1 MRTLLQPGPVHP
13 RRIESFGASAE
24 SLTFPLRPGR
34 SLLEAATKPLVD
46 AGWRGG
52 TLSFAGAAFE
62 PFRYVMPGPPDDA
75 SHVAYFSAQR
85 APAGI
90 TRIEQANAT
99 FGWHDG
105 KPFLHCHAVWT
116 EADGARRGG
125 HILPAEA
132 IVVESG
138 VLHAWG
144 FPAIAMETLDD
155 PETNFRLM
163 QPSGVSQPQASA
175 VVARVRPNEDIVT
188 AVETIARIHQM
199 PDATIRGSL
208 GSLIGAQFANGTSVP
223 DDATEVLISAGRVT
237 SGVAE
242 IDLLAVDGRG
252 HVHQGRLER
261 GTNPVCITFDLV
273 LTRDDTVGHLPLS
286 LRA

>member
-1 MRTLLQPGPVHP
+1 MRTLQQPGPVHP

-24 SLTFPLRPGR
+24 SLSFPLRPGR
-34 SLLEAATKPLVD
+34 SLLDAATEPLVA

-52 TLSFAGAAFE
+52 TLSFAGTAFS

-75 SHVAYFSAQR
+75 SHVAYFSAPR

-105 KPFLHCHAVWT
+105 KPFLHCHAVWM

-125 HILPAEA
+125 HILPGEA
-132 IVVESG
+132 IVVEPG
-138 VLHAWG
+138 MLQAWG
-144 FPAIAMETLDD
+144 CSNIAIETFQDT
-155 PETNFRLM
+155 ETNFRLL
-163 QPSGVSQPQASA
+163 QPSGVSRPEAQA
-175 VVARVRPNEDIVT
+175 VIARVRPNQDIVS
-188 AVETIARIHQM
+188 AIETISRDHDM
-199 PDATIRGSL
+199 PDAIIRGSL
-208 GSLIGAQFANGTSVP
+208 GSLIGAQFENGTSVP
-223 DDATEVLISAGRVT
+223 DDATEVLVRAGRVT

-242 IDLLAVDGRG
+242 IDLLAVDSRG

-261 GTNPVCITFDLV
+261 GANPVCITFDLV
-273 LTRDDTVGHLPLS
+273 LTRDTGTV
-286 LRA
+286 